1 MDDAS
6 GSALG
11 TAAAAAELERAVPM
25 LVRWFTRSDV
35 KRAMLADAEP
45 KLSWTDA
52 WLLGRITDTGPLR
65 LSELAAWQEVDRST
79 MTTEVRRLEHLGLVE
94 RAPDPSDGR
103 AVLVSATR
111 AGTARHRRTKRTARV
126 LYADLLADWSE
137 TDVESPIG
145 SSNAAVSAL
154 AAPGSAA
161 SATHTVDAA
170 AARAA
175 HLDTTIAVP
184 PPVLL

>member
-1 MDDAS
+1 MDDAP
-6 GSALG
+6 GPAPG

-137 TDVESPIG
+137 ADVE
-145 SSNAAVSAL
+145 
-154 AAPGSAA
+154 
-161 SATHTVDAA
+161 AA
-170 AARAA
+170 AQVARRLVETLEQPRAERGR
-175 HLDTTIAVP
+175 
-184 PPVLL
+184 